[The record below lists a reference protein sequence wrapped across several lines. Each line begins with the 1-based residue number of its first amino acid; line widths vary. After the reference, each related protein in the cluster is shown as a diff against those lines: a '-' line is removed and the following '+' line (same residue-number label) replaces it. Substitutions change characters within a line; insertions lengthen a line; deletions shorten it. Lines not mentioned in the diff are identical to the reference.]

1 MYLSLR
7 RSLPVSVYF
16 FLSLSL
22 SFSFSLSLLSLSI
35 SLPIYLSVYLPTYLS
50 ISSISISISLPIY
63 LSVWLAICLFL
74 DLLLSLSLFFKSPSL
89 SLSFSS
95 STVSPIHLSIDL
107 SIHLSIYPFIRLS
120 IFPSIYLSICLS
132 QRKQFCKTSSKN
144 GGGQLQNEKIR
155 EASFKNGKRSAELT
169 ASYQCVCDFSTPFI
183 WSIAPATKKW
193 GQAIQS
199 AAFVTQNHLR
209 KLDMWCSKL
218 QPVSGNQRPDLLTCL
233 TKMSLVLRLSRDLH
247 FFLFCKSSSNV
258 PRLPSFLK
266 LLQSPHVWQGAESI
280 APAA

>member
-1 MYLSLR
+1 MYLVLFPCICLSVDLS
-7 RSLPVSVYF
+7 RSLYIFF

-22 SFSFSLSLLSLSI
+22 SLSLSLLSLSI

-120 IFPSIYLSICLS
+120 IFPSIYLSVCLKGS
-132 QRKQFCKTSSKN
+132 NSAKLPQKMEVDSSKT
-144 GGGQLQNEKIR
+144 
-155 EASFKNGKRSAELT
+155 KRSARLPSKMESGVQSWQPRT
-169 ASYQCVCDFSTPFI
+169 NVF
-183 WSIAPATKKW
+183 
-193 GQAIQS
+193 AI
-199 AAFVTQNHLR
+199 FPPHLFE
-209 KLDMWCSKL
+209 
-218 QPVSGNQRPDLLTCL
+218 
-233 TKMSLVLRLSRDLH
+233 VLRLPRKSEARPYKVLH
-247 FFLFCKSSSNV
+247 LSPKIILGNLTCDAPNCN
-258 PRLPSFLK
+258 PSQEISALT
-266 LLQSPHVWQGAESI
+266 S
-280 APAA
+280 